1 MSAERL
7 KVSYENRSSRFYRQN
22 QEFKKQFCHIYASRL
37 RQLGSELLKEKA
49 QEKFGKLKS
58 VDRVQAANDLR
69 LILF

>member
-1 MSAERL
+1 MSVERL

-49 QEKFGKLKS
+49 QEKFGK
-58 VDRVQAANDLR
+58 
-69 LILF
+69 I